1 VLQTAL
7 AISLPVT
14 SVSVSSKRTHSFR
27 FLWSTGLSP
36 SSSFQTCLEN
46 LMGMSFSSSCI
57 LSLSTSQ
64 RLLSFIQVYVARPV
78 RKITYVLLVFVVR
91 PLSVDASLS
100 PDY

>member
-1 VLQTAL
+1 MVYG
-7 AISLPVT
+7 
-14 SVSVSSKRTHSFR
+14 SVAFFK
-27 FLWSTGLSP
+27 
-36 SSSFQTCLEN
+36 
-46 LMGMSFSSSCI
+46 FSSVLFQFSWGCELTI
-57 LSLSTSQ
+57 AVDCLLSLSTSQ

>member
-1 VLQTAL
+1 MVYGFDAFF
-7 AISLPVT
+7 
-14 SVSVSSKRTHSFR
+14 K
-27 FLWSTGLSP
+27 
-36 SSSFQTCLEN
+36 
-46 LMGMSFSSSCI
+46 FSSVLFQFSSRCELTI
-57 LSLSTSQ
+57 AVDCLLSLSTSQ

>member
-1 VLQTAL
+1 MVYGFVAFNSVFKYHRASLYGDKVIVLDIML
-7 AISLPVT
+7 
-14 SVSVSSKRTHSFR
+14 F
-27 FLWSTGLSP
+27 
-36 SSSFQTCLEN
+36 
-46 LMGMSFSSSCI
+46 
-57 LSLSTSQ
+57 TSQ